1 MKTRKTKTSLSGPR
15 KLMTIAGKKFS
26 HVTCS
31 RKKTDAKKKADSLR
45 KKGSTA
51 RVVKTGVGYCVY
63 KGPKSKKSASKMKQY
78 IF

>member
-1 MKTRKTKTSLSGPR
+1 MKTRGRKKSVSGP
-15 KLMTIAGKKFS
+15 KKTMTVGGKKFS

-51 RVVKTGVGYCVY
+51 RVVKTGSGYCVY
-63 KGPKSKKSASKMKQY
+63 KGPKSKVKRK
-78 IF
+78 